1 MKGGKKMNKKL
12 LLFGIPL
19 VLMLAVVSAA
29 YLVSTFVITTDV
41 YEPFTV
47 EYAIIGSAGNWVTGD
62 EVCSN
67 LTDTDE
73 RWEVMTDVDVGGLY
87 AGEGRMVCAKITN
100 LGEGDVAYTF
110 SAEVQIGH
118 NNYVECES
126 AFGNPSVTGI
136 AGNKEIVKDGFEVLV
151 ADDATPVDDC
161 QITLSVT
168 RG

>member
-1 MKGGKKMNKKL
+1 MNKKL

-41 YEPFTV
+41 MEPFSV
-47 EYAIIGSAGNWVTGD
+47 EYAIIGSAGNWVQGD

-87 AGEGRMVCAKITN
+87 AGEGRMVCAKIVN
-100 LGEGDVAYTF
+100 AGEGIVSYTF
-110 SAEVQIGH
+110 KAEVQHVG
-118 NNYVECES
+118 NYAECLAAFDSPFVE
-126 AFGNPSVTGI
+126 GTVGD
-136 AGNKEIVKDGFEVLV
+136 KETVQVGFEVLV
-151 ADDATPVDDC
+151 ADDAEPVNDC